1 MEEPVKNPQK
11 KFTASLVIN
20 GSMTIYALCTFI
32 SALNKGE
39 LWRIL
44 VSGTGL
50 LFFAAALVVIVVN
63 MRKLR
68 KEQKLEA

>member
-1 MEEPVKNPQK
+1 
-11 KFTASLVIN
+11 
-20 GSMTIYALCTFI
+20 MTIYALCTFI
-32 SALNKGE
+32 SALNKGQ

-68 KEQKLEA
+68 KEQEVEA